1 MRPGAFPPPGS
12 PEALLGAPPPL
23 ALCPAALPS
32 PPHVS
37 PRLTDRGSLCAVRC
51 RVQRSGDVP
60 RPVHLRHLHPPPRLP
75 AAWHRPGA
83 HQHPALP
90 PLQRPQDGA
99 GPRCH
104 LGQAPGGMPPALRH
118 RHHRPG
124 ASTAAGALQP
134 SVSSVDSKC
143 LAVPVAGLVTPRATC
158 LSAWG
163 GAGSQWD
170 GRKELGLGGGTNYR
184 WWPPVLGAP
193 LCPQCPPTPTSPMSP
208 GMSHA
213 SPTAPHISP
222 CSPHPPMPSWTL
234 VKLEPSPMSRCIT
247 QFWER
252 LSRSLLQL
260 GSQQLQI
267 WMKVKY
273 EGNW

>member
-1 MRPGAFPPPGS
+1 MRPGAFPPPGR

-23 ALCPAALPS
+23 ALFPAALPS

-170 GRKELGLGGGTNYR
+170 GRKEKSWGLGVEPTIDGGPQFLVPHFALSAPQLPL
-184 WWPPVLGAP
+184 PPCLLACPTHLPPP
-193 LCPQCPPTPTSPMSP
+193 LISPR
-208 GMSHA
+208 
-213 SPTAPHISP
+213 APHIHP
-222 CSPHPPMPSWTL
+222 CPAGPL
-234 VKLEPSPMSRCIT
+234 
-247 QFWER
+247 
-252 LSRSLLQL
+252 
-260 GSQQLQI
+260 
-267 WMKVKY
+267 
-273 EGNW
+273 